1 MITAILWVIAVVA
14 IGFVV
19 TFGTWAIG
27 LAIFTAAMSGGKHE
41 TGKG

>member
-1 MITAILWVIAVVA
+1 MITVILWVMAIVA
-14 IGFVV
+14 GGFVV

-27 LAIFTAAMSGGKHE
+27 LAIFTAATSGGKHE